1 MLFGLG
7 NLKLLLLRLPI
18 VLLAITVHE
27 CAHGYTA
34 YLLGDHTAKS
44 YGRLSLNPVHHM
56 DWIGAVCM
64 LVFGFGWAKPVP
76 VNPQYFRNPKRGMSL
91 VGLAG
96 PLSNFILALIFTILY
111 ALLTRFF
118 RRSDFFLVTFFSALF
133 HTGIL
138 LNIGLG
144 IFNLIPFPPL
154 DGSKILACFLPN
166 RIYFKLM
173 QYERYVMPALFLLL
187 FLGILDIPLNF
198 LTNAMLSV
206 YQILFNL
213 IVGA

>member
-34 YLLGDHTAKS
+34 YWLGDHTAKS
-44 YGRLSLNPVHHM
+44 YGRLSLNPMHHM

-64 LVFGFGWAKPVP
+64 LIFGFGWAKPVP

-96 PLSNFILALIFTILY
+96 PLSNFILALIFTVLY
-111 ALLTRFF
+111 GLLVRFF
-118 RRSDFFLVTFFSALF
+118 WSSDFFLVEFFGALF
-133 HTGIL
+133 RTGII

-166 RIYFKLM
+166 RIYFRLM

-198 LTNAMLSV
+198 LTNSMLSV
-206 YQILFNL
+206 YQIFINL